1 MNYYKEIARRPYKSG
16 FPNLLKI
23 MIDIIEISNI
33 QLTEGSGSKYKCII
47 IKAGL
52 TDTANSF
59 AEIEGEKVPI
69 YKDYT
74 ENALRNAVDKGLFE
88 NIPALFRSE
97 DEHLLGINSGIN
109 SYVGTFTD
117 VKWNDKQKQVEGI
130 LNLKTGGE
138 AADKFKQMIDKTKKM
153 VRDVGLSISGFGK
166 YVIQK
171 LKDGYAAIVT
181 EIDSLQSIDPVT
193 LGNAGGKLVALVESV
208 SRTKDYYNNYS
219 KILPGERGIKTNS
232 MDEDLKQKL
241 TDFLDRAD
249 NNGTNDLKDAIAE
262 ARKLLCESQLE
273 NALAKSLLPQILK
286 DKIKKQFEG
295 KIFES
300 KDLEDS
306 LKEEQ
311 KILAEINPAGINN
324 GGADIKSGM
333 DGIDK
338 AGKQLEFMMLSPL
351 AKSRLTESQRD
362 EFKKAGVD
370 TGMQSIKEWYRNLT
384 GDYHVSGI
392 RETGKGILTEAM
404 RTSDL
409 ASIFK
414 NALNK
419 SMVSEYSFSSY
430 NNDWR
435 KLVSEIVPRQDFKE
449 NTVTRIGGY
458 ANLPVVTE
466 NSIYGDA
473 VSPDDQ
479 EVMYSIRKRGYIE
492 TITREMIVNDDLGA
506 VRKIP
511 VRMGQA
517 AARTI
522 YEFVFDLII
531 TNPKMDYDNVDLFHA
546 SHGGNLLTTVLD
558 AASFANA
565 RKIMRTQIEL
575 SSGKKIG
582 INPKY
587 LLVPCELDK
596 TAYEL
601 TTAAFGLSNPV
612 PDFHQTWK
620 VEPITIAHTTDAN
633 NWYLIANPYESPTIE
648 IGFLHGMEEPELFVS
663 DLPTQGSYFTNDQIR
678 YKIRHEYDGDVLDHR
693 SFVGAIVE

>member
-1 MNYYKEIARRPYKSG
+1 MK
-16 FPNLLKI
+16 
-23 MIDIIEISNI
+23 DIIEISNI
-33 QLTEGSGSKYKCII
+33 QLTEGSGSKYKCIL

-52 TDTANSF
+52 TDTANAF
-59 AEIEGEKVPI
+59 AEIEGKKIPI
-69 YKDYT
+69 YKNYT
-74 ENALRNAVDKGLFE
+74 EDALKNAVVKGLFE

-97 DEHLLGINSGIN
+97 DEHLNGINTGIN
-109 SYVGTFTD
+109 SYIGTFTD
-117 VKWNDKQKQVEGI
+117 IKWNDVHKQVEGI
-130 LNLKTGGE
+130 LNMKTGGE
-138 AADKFKQMIDKTKKM
+138 AADKFKLMIDKTKDKIKN
-153 VRDVGLSISGFGK
+153 VGLSISGFGN

-171 LKDGYAAIVT
+171 LKDKYAAVVT
-181 EIDSLQSIDPVT
+181 EIDSLQSVDPVA
-193 LGNAGGKLVALVESV
+193 LGNAGGRLVALVESA
-208 SRTKDYYNNYS
+208 SLNNFSNNNS
-219 KILPGERGIKTNS
+219 KILPGERGIEQNN

-249 NNGTNDLKDAIAE
+249 NNGTTDLKDAISK
-262 ARKLLCESQLE
+262 ARKLLCESRLE
-273 NALAKSLLPQILK
+273 NALAKSSLPQIVK
-286 DKIKKQFEG
+286 DKVKKQFEG

-300 KDLEDS
+300 NELEDS

-311 KILAEINPAGINN
+311 KILAEINPSGVNN

-333 DGIDK
+333 DSIDK

-351 AKSRLTESQRD
+351 AKSRLTESQKD
-362 EFKKAGVD
+362 EYKNAGVD
-370 TGMQSIKEWYRNLT
+370 AGMQSIKEWYRNLT

-419 SMVSEYSFSSY
+419 SMVSEYSFSAY

-466 NSIYGDA
+466 NSVYGDA

-479 EVMYSIRKRGYIE
+479 EVVYSIRKRGYIE

-522 YEFVFDLII
+522 YEFVFDLILS
-531 TNPKMDYDNVDLFHA
+531 NPKMDYDNTDLFHA
-546 SHGGNLLTTVLD
+546 NHGGNLLTTALD
-558 AASFANA
+558 AVSFANA
-565 RKIMRTQIEL
+565 RKIMRSQTEL

-678 YKIRHEYDGDVLDHR
+678 YKIKHEYDGDVLDHR
-693 SFVGAIVE
+693 SFVGAIVG

>member
-1 MNYYKEIARRPYKSG
+1 
-16 FPNLLKI
+16 
-23 MIDIIEISNI
+23 
-33 QLTEGSGSKYKCII
+33 LTEGSGAKYKCII
-47 IKAGL
+47 IKAGM
-52 TDTANSF
+52 TETANAV
-59 AEIEGEKVPI
+59 AEVDGNKIPI
-69 YKDYT
+69 YKNYT
-74 ENALRNAVDKGLFE
+74 EHALKNAVSNGLFE

-97 DEHLLGINSGIN
+97 EEHLQCSNTGIDRYI
-109 SYVGTFTD
+109 GTFNE
-117 VKWNDKQKQVEGI
+117 VKWNDEAKQVEGV
-130 LNLKTGGE
+130 LNLKSGGE
-138 AADKFKQMIDKTKKM
+138 AVNGFKKM
-153 VRDVGLSISGFGK
+153 LNSARKKIKNVGLSISGMGK

-171 LKDGYAAIVT
+171 INDKYTALVT
-181 EIDSLQSIDPVT
+181 EIDSLQSIDPVA
-193 LGNAGGKLVALVESV
+193 LGNAGGKLVALVESAYR
-208 SRTKDYYNNYS
+208 SEQLSNNISKKMPEERGKNYNN
-219 KILPGERGIKTNS
+219 

-241 TDFLDRAD
+241 TDFLDK
-249 NNGTNDLKDAIAE
+249 TNDAAGLKDTVNE
-262 ARKLLCESQLE
+262 AKVLLCEAQLE
-273 NALAKSLLPQILK
+273 KSLAKSSLPQIVK
-286 DKIKKQFEG
+286 DKVKKQYEG
-295 KIFES
+295 KIFEP
-300 KDLEDS
+300 KDLEDT

-311 KILAEINPAGINN
+311 KIIAELNPVNVNN
-324 GGADIKSGM
+324 SGADIKGGM

-338 AGKQLEFMMLSPL
+338 AVKQLEFMMLSPL
-351 AKSRLTESQRD
+351 AKSKLTESQRN
-362 EFKKAGVD
+362 EYKNSGVD
-370 TGMQSIKEWYRNLT
+370 SGMMSIKEWYRNLT

-404 RTSDL
+404 KTSDL

-419 SMVSEYSFSSY
+419 SMVSEYTFSAY

-458 ANLPVVTE
+458 ANLPVVDE
-466 NSIYGDA
+466 NSAYGA
-473 VSPDDQ
+473 ATSPDDQ
-479 EVMYSIRKRGYIE
+479 EITYSIRKRGYIE

-506 VRKIP
+506 IRKIP

-522 YEFVFDLII
+522 YEFVFDLILS
-531 TNPKMDYDNVDLFHA
+531 NPTMDYDSVNLFHA
-546 SHGGNLLTTVLD
+546 NHGGNLLSTALD
-558 AASFANA
+558 AASFENA
-565 RKIMRTQIEL
+565 RKIMRSQTEL

-582 INPKY
+582 INPRY

-601 TTAAFGLSNPV
+601 TTVAFGLSNPV

-633 NWYLIANPYESPTIE
+633 NWYMVADPYESPTIE

-693 SFVGAIVE
+693 SFVGAIVA